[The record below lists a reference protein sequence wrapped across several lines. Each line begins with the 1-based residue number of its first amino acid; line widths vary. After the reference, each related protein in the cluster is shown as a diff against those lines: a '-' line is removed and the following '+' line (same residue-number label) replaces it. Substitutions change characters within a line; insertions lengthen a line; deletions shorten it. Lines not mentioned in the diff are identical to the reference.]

1 MAQGW
6 VGGTCVN
13 MPYDTATWLGKY
25 YTFLILQYESMEVL
39 GLANPVRGKLEMA
52 WNAVLAHAACSWGKA
67 SHASTALSCG
77 DARMSAAI
85 LLRAL
90 N

>member
-39 GLANPVRGKLEMA
+39 GLANPANATRKTVEGHVRPQGTGMLCWLTRHVPGA
-52 WNAVLAHAACSWGKA
+52 RLAMLPQH
-67 SHASTALSCG
+67 
-77 DARMSAAI
+77 
-85 LLRAL
+85 
-90 N
+90 